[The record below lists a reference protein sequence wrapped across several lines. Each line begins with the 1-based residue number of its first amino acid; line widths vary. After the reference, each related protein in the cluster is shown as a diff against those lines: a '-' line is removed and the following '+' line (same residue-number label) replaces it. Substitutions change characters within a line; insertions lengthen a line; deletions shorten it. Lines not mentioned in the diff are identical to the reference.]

1 MMKRTRIISP
11 GPPPPPPARP
21 GAAGAPTAASSI
33 SSRRSDWP
41 SRSCSIASR
50 ASHTQPG
57 RPWLPTTD
65 VGSIGNA
72 VVMVASPDMPRPVCD
87 ARARRAGRAETD
99 EPALCSRSRPV
110 MLAAKPGHRRAILV
124 GGQARRELLLHT
136 PSEFVE
142 ADVEGLAG
150 EALARRHGRLRQG
163 EKTLGR
169 SGHLGLEVI
178 RGHD

>member
-72 VVMVASPDMPRPVCD
+72 VVMVASPGMPRPPA
-87 ARARRAGRAETD
+87 ARGRGAGRAETG
-99 EPALCSRSRPV
+99 EPALGSRSRPV
-110 MLAAKPGHRRAILV
+110 MLIAKLGHRRAILV
-124 GGQARRELLLHT
+124 GGQARRKLLLHA
-136 PSEFVE
+136 PSELVE
-142 ADVEGLAG
+142 ADIEGLAG
-150 EALARRHGRLRQG
+150 EALAR
-163 EKTLGR
+163 
-169 SGHLGLEVI
+169 
-178 RGHD
+178 